1 MAEMTDREFLSAML
15 GRINEIGADVKV
27 IKDRVD
33 SMDRRMGNIEDRMGK
48 LEDRMG
54 KLEDRMGKLEDR
66 MGNLEDRMGKIE
78 DTVQDIKQV
87 QIQQSEQIAG
97 IAVTM
102 MEHAASIRTLKLVK

>member
-15 GRINEIGADVKV
+15 GRINEIGADVKA

-33 SMDRRMGNIEDRMGK
+33 SMDRRMGN
-48 LEDRMG
+48 
-54 KLEDRMGKLEDR
+54 LEDR
-66 MGNLEDRMGKIE
+66 MGNMEDRMGSME
-78 DTVQDIKQV
+78 DRMGNLDNRMSKVDDTLQEIKQV
-87 QIQQSEQIAG
+87 QVQQGEQIAG

>member
-1 MAEMTDREFLSAML
+1 MAEVTDREFLSAML

-33 SMDRRMGNIEDRMGK
+33 SMDRRMGN

-54 KLEDRMGKLEDR
+54 NLENRMGSLENR
-66 MGNLEDRMGKIE
+66 MGNLEDRMGKLE
-78 DTVQDIKQV
+78 DTVQEIKQV

>member
-15 GRINEIGADVKV
+15 GRINEIGADVKA

-33 SMDRRMGNIEDRMGK
+33 SMDRRMGN
-48 LEDRMG
+48 
-54 KLEDRMGKLEDR
+54 LEDR
-66 MGNLEDRMGKIE
+66 MGNLENRMGKLE
-78 DTVQDIKQV
+78 DTVQEIKQV

>member
-15 GRINEIGADVKV
+15 GRINEIGADVKA

-33 SMDRRMGNIEDRMGK
+33 SMDRRMGN
-48 LEDRMG
+48 
-54 KLEDRMGKLEDR
+54 LEDR
-66 MGNLEDRMGKIE
+66 MGNLEARMGNLENRMGNLEDRMTKVE
-78 DTVQDIKQV
+78 DTLQEVKQV
-87 QIQQSEQIAG
+87 QIQQGEQIAG

>member
-15 GRINEIGADVKV
+15 GRINEIGADVKA

-33 SMDRRMGNIEDRMGK
+33 SMDRRMGN

-54 KLEDRMGKLEDR
+54 SFENSMGNMEDR
-66 MGNLEDRMGKIE
+66 MGNLDNRMSKVD
-78 DTVQDIKQV
+78 DTLQEIKQV
-87 QIQQSEQIAG
+87 QVQQGEQIAG

-102 MEHAASIRTLKLVK
+102 MEHAASIRTLKLVR

>member
-15 GRINEIGADVKV
+15 GRINEIGADVKA

-33 SMDRRMGNIEDRMGK
+33 SMDRRMGN
-48 LEDRMG
+48 
-54 KLEDRMGKLEDR
+54 LEDR
-66 MGNLEDRMGKIE
+66 MGNMEDRMGNLDNRMSKVD
-78 DTVQDIKQV
+78 DTLQEIKQV
-87 QIQQSEQIAG
+87 QVQQGEQIAG

>member
-1 MAEMTDREFLSAML
+1 MAEMADREFLSAIL

-33 SMDRRMGNIEDRMGK
+33 SVDRRMGS

-54 KLEDRMGKLEDR
+54 NLENR
-66 MGNLEDRMGKIE
+66 MGNLEDRMGNLENRMTKVE
-78 DTVQDIKQV
+78 DTLREVKEV
-87 QIQQSEQIAG
+87 QIQQGEQIAG

>member
-15 GRINEIGADVKV
+15 GRINEIGADVKA

-33 SMDRRMGNIEDRMGK
+33 SMDRRMGNMEERMGNMEDRMGGMEGRMGK
-48 LEDRMG
+48 LEG
-54 KLEDRMGKLEDR
+54 A
-66 MGNLEDRMGKIE
+66 
-78 DTVQDIKQV
+78 VQDIKQV